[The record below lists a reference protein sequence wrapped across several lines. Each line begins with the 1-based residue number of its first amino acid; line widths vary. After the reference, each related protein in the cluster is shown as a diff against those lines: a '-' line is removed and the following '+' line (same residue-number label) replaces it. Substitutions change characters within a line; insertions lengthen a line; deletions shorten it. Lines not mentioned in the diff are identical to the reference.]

1 MSKTVKRQL
10 KSVHQNDIYCGAH
23 YLVDTSSISNCA
35 FLLSLLA
42 FKKGCGQISRGCTWA
57 LHISSLPIVGQHC
70 STKWLHLWIF
80 LVLLP
85 HIEQCDNREFVIV
98 KRWQTFGSLL
108 PSSSWTQTACG
119 LIVALFSWRIYWSF
133 FLSSLCG
140 YISPAHCIV
149 EGSPSLTSK
158 KSSKHETGWN
168 PFCALVKQT
177 WKLTRGPDK
186 DTRKLCCNCK
196 QVTTSKNMISQ
207 NKFISS
213 CQRWII
219 RQDPRV
225 PMRGLI
231 WPQVTPHLKW
241 PPWAKNGTVPI

>member
-1 MSKTVKRQL
+1 M
-10 KSVHQNDIYCGAH
+10 
-23 YLVDTSSISNCA
+23 
-35 FLLSLLA
+35 
-42 FKKGCGQISRGCTWA
+42 
-57 LHISSLPIVGQHC
+57 
-70 STKWLHLWIF
+70 
-80 LVLLP
+80 
-85 HIEQCDNREFVIV
+85 IV